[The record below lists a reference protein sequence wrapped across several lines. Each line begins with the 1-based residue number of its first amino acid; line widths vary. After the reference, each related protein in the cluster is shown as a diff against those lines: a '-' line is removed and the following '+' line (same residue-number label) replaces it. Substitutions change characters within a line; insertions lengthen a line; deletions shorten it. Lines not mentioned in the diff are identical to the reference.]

1 MPIFRVKSVK
11 IYTGQ
16 KKITRMNPWDPW
28 QISGM
33 FTHDVDVDVHGY
45 GDDDQQGSSVT
56 SLARK
61 IDIQRA
67 PVREKASKSR

>member
-1 MPIFRVKSVK
+1 MIMMV
-11 IYTGQ
+11 
-16 KKITRMNPWDPW
+16 
-28 QISGM
+28 ISW
-33 FTHDVDVDVHGY
+33 FTHDVDVDVHGN